1 MYADVNYYKIEYGGT
16 VISTEALATHLS
28 RASDQIDALTYNR
41 IRGRGGLDNL
51 SCYQQECVK
60 KAVCAQAEFNAQY
73 GAYADMPLTG
83 YSIGD
88 VSLSLATEKINGV
101 ATNRDVLQ
109 YLSQTGLTCRVV

>member
-1 MYADVNYYKIEYGGT
+1 MSYADADYYKYEYSGN
-16 VISTEALATHLS
+16 VIPDEALSSQLAK
-28 RASDQIDALTYNR
+28 ASDQIDSLTYNR
-41 IRGRGGLDNL
+41 IRAVGFDGLTPF
-51 SCYQQECVK
+51 QQGCIK
-60 KAVCAQAEFNAQY
+60 KAVCSQADFNAQY
-73 GAYADMPLTG
+73 GAYANMPLTG

>member
-1 MYADVNYYKIEYGGT
+1 MYADIEYYKNEYGGS
-16 VISTEALATHLS
+16 VIPDEALASQLS
-28 RASDQIDALTYNR
+28 RASDQVDALTYNR
-41 IRGRGGLDNL
+41 IQGRGGFENL
-51 SCYQQECVK
+51 TYFQQECIQ
-60 KAVCAQAEFNAQY
+60 KAVCAQADFNFQY
-73 GAYADMPLTG
+73 GSYADMPLTG

>member
-1 MYADVNYYKIEYGGT
+1 MAYADADYYKYTYGGN
-16 VISTEALATHLS
+16 VIPDEALNSQLTK
-28 RASDQIDALTYNR
+28 ASDQVDSLTYNR
-41 IRGRGGLDNL
+41 IRAVGFDGLTPF
-51 SCYQQECVK
+51 QQGCIK
-60 KAVCAQAEFNAQY
+60 KAVCSQADFNAQY
-73 GAYADMPLTG
+73 GAYANMPLTG